1 MGYTYIIANNKF
13 FSYLTG
19 GTSIN
24 DLDTA
29 ISSGILSGTTKD
41 ADYENITLSPSV
53 VTGYSTSRLSELK
66 KFAVN
71 VSFNQQY
78 FGGGSYTV
86 DGVDFINSISG
97 VSVVYYIGGI
107 RYVDTLTGTSATTTF
122 DFTTVG
128 ILSPAF
134 INKPIYKDPKKENII
149 SNPKITSD
157 VFIIRQELSAFEN
170 NYKLEHIRTLNELE
184 TYAGG
189 KYFNIVKNS

>member
-1 MGYTYIIANNKF
+1 MGYTYIITNNKF

-29 ISSGILSGTTKD
+29 VSTGIISGTTND
-41 ADYENITLSPSV
+41 ADYENIILSSNI
-53 VTGYSTSRLSELK
+53 VTGYSTSRLNELK

-71 VSFNQQY
+71 VPFNQQY
-78 FGGGSYTV
+78 IGGGSYSV

-97 VSVVYYIGGI
+97 VSVIYFIGGI
-107 RYVDTLTGTSATTTF
+107 RYVDTFTGTSATTTF
-122 DFTTVG
+122 DFITVG
-128 ILSPAF
+128 ILSPSF

>member
-13 FSYLTG
+13 YSYLTG

-29 ISSGILSGTTKD
+29 VSTGIISGTTND
-41 ADYENITLSPSV
+41 ADYSDIILSSDV
-53 VTGYSTSRLSELK
+53 VTGYSISRLSELK

-71 VSFNQQY
+71 VPFSQQY
-78 FGGGSYTV
+78 TGGGSYTI
-86 DGVDFINSISG
+86 DGVDYVNSISG
-97 VSVVYYIGGI
+97 VSVVYYLGGI
-107 RYVDTLTGTSATTTF
+107 RYLDVLTGTSATTTF

-128 ILSPAF
+128 ILGPSF
-134 INKPIYKDPKKENII
+134 INNPIYKDPKKENII
-149 SNPKITSD
+149 SNPKITND
-157 VFIIRQELSAFEN
+157 VFIIRQELSAFEK
-170 NYKLEHIRTLNELE
+170 NYRLEHIRNLNDLE

>member
-1 MGYTYIIANNKF
+1 MGYTYIITNNKF

-29 ISSGILSGTTKD
+29 VSTGIISGTTND
-41 ADYENITLSPSV
+41 ADYENIILSSNI
-53 VTGYSTSRLSELK
+53 VTGYSTSRLNELK

-71 VSFNQQY
+71 VPFNQQY
-78 FGGGSYTV
+78 IGGGSYSV

-97 VSVVYYIGGI
+97 VSVIYFIGGI
-107 RYVDTLTGTSATTTF
+107 RYVDTFTGTSATTTF

>member
-29 ISSGILSGTTKD
+29 VSTGIISGTTND
-41 ADYENITLSPSV
+41 ADYSDIILGSNV
-53 VTGYSTSRLSELK
+53 VTGYSKSRLSELK
-66 KFAVN
+66 KFAITAFT
-71 VSFNQQY
+71 SQY

-86 DGVDFINSISG
+86 DGVDYVNSISG
-97 VSVVYYIGGI
+97 VSVVYYLGGI
-107 RYVDTLTGTSATTTF
+107 RYLDVLTGTSAITTF

-128 ILSPAF
+128 ILSPSF
-134 INKPIYKDPKKENII
+134 INNPIYKDPKKENII
-149 SNPKITSD
+149 SNPKITND
-157 VFIIRQELSAFEN
+157 VFIIRQELSAFEK
-170 NYKLEHIRTLNELE
+170 NYRLEHIRNLNDLE

-189 KYFNIVKNS
+189 KYFNIVNNT

>member
-1 MGYTYIIANNKF
+1 M
-13 FSYLTG
+13 
-19 GTSIN
+19 
-24 DLDTA
+24 
-29 ISSGILSGTTKD
+29 
-41 ADYENITLSPSV
+41 
-53 VTGYSTSRLSELK
+53 
-66 KFAVN
+66 
-71 VSFNQQY
+71 
-78 FGGGSYTV
+78 
-86 DGVDFINSISG
+86 DFINSISG
-97 VSVVYYIGGI
+97 VSVIYFIGGI
-107 RYVDTLTGTSATTTF
+107 RYVDTFTGTSATTTF